1 MHADARVGMD
11 IGYLRLRLRYEPET
25 GKLFWR
31 EAAPEHFKLPRLHLA
46 WNKRFAGKEV
56 GAKLNNGYLYVNLK
70 KCVMLVHRVIFAM
83 VYGYWPEQ
91 VDHINHDR
99 IDNRLINL
107 REATFVTNGQNIS
120 LPADNTSGRIGV
132 YWFRQRGVWYA
143 RIYVDGKNHHL
154 GYFKEKADAIAAREA
169 AEIRFGFHPNHGM
182 PANDNRPIAEAC

>member
-1 MHADARVGMD
+1 MD
-11 IGYLRLRLRYEPET
+11 VEYLRLRLRYEPDT

-31 EAAPEHFKLPRLHLA
+31 EAAPEHFKLRRTYLA
-46 WNKRFAGKEV
+46 WNKRFACKEV

-70 KCVMLVHRVIFAM
+70 KRVMLVHRVIFAM

-99 IDNRLINL
+99 VDNRLVNL

-132 YWFRQRGVWYA
+132 YWFRQRNVWYA
-143 RIYVDGKNHHL
+143 RIKTGGKNHHL

-182 PANDNRPIAEAC
+182 PANDNSPKSEAA